1 MTKSALVVL
10 TLMLTAFMVS
20 AAQGQDT
27 VEVSKITCEE
37 FASYKIMDPEKIAIW
52 LSGYYNGKQGN
63 TSIDRV
69 QFNENTKK
77 LEEYCLQNGEIP
89 VMHAFEKLFGE
100 SK

>member
-20 AAQGQDT
+20 AAQAQVT

-37 FASYKIMDPEKIAIW
+37 FASYKIMDPQKIAIW

>member
-89 VMHAFEKLFGE
+89 VMQAFEKLLGE

>member
-20 AAQGQDT
+20 AAQAQVT

-77 LEEYCLQNGEIP
+77 LEEYCLKNGEIP
-89 VMHAFEKLFGE
+89 VMQAFEKLFGE
-100 SK
+100 GK

>member
-20 AAQGQDT
+20 AAQAQVT

-37 FASYKIMDPEKIAIW
+37 FASYKVTDPEKIAIW
-52 LSGYYNGKQGN
+52 LSGYYHGKQGN
-63 TSIDRV
+63 TSLDRI
-69 QFNENTKK
+69 QLNENTKK
-77 LEEYCLQNGEIP
+77 LEEYSLQNGEIP
-89 VMHAFEKLFGE
+89 VMQAFEKLFGE

>member
-20 AAQGQDT
+20 AAQAQVT

-77 LEEYCLQNGEIP
+77 LEEYCLQNGELP
-89 VMHAFEKLFGE
+89 VMQAFEKLFGE